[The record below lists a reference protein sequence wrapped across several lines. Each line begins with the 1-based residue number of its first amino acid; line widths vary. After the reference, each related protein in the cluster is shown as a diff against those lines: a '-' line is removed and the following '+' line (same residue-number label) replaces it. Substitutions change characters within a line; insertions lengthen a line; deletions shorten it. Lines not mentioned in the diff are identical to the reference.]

1 MTTLS
6 LRADRSLVRARDAS
20 VRYLLAS
27 IAVSPAQH
35 RDSRLP
41 VNASFILDRSG
52 SMDGENKL
60 ELAKDAV
67 TSAIR
72 MLGPDDRFSIVT
84 FDTEVDVLLAA
95 TRATAEA
102 KNAARRALRDV
113 QPRSSTDLC
122 AGWMRGC
129 EQLAEF
135 LADGMISRALLL
147 TDGQANHGETNHA
160 TLAHHA
166 GELRRRGITT
176 SAFGVGA
183 DFDEHLLRD
192 IAHGGGGN
200 FYFISRAA
208 QIPDLIASELGEALD
223 VVVPQAKLSLS
234 LPRGVQAEVLNT
246 FRSRRANGRSRVI
259 VELGDLVSNQVL
271 DLVIRVTFPLGE
283 EGDTQLVS
291 AALLGATEESLDVA
305 GSVTFMYANHAEND
319 VQPRD
324 RTVDR
329 ETARV
334 YAGRARAGATEANR
348 YGDFDRARR
357 ALVDTARHIEEYAG
371 DDEDLLALATT
382 LREEVTTYAEVRMD
396 AMQLKSAFSVAESAG
411 RGRDLQGKAKRGGSR

>member
-6 LRADRSLVRARDAS
+6 LRADRPLIRARGAS

-27 IAVSPAQH
+27 ITASPPQH
-35 RDSRLP
+35 RSTRLP
-41 VNASFILDRSG
+41 VNVSFILDRSG

-60 ELAKDAV
+60 ELAKEAINSAV
-67 TSAIR
+67 R

-84 FDTEVDVLLAA
+84 FDTQVDVLAPVA
-95 TRATAEA
+95 RATAEA
-102 KNAARRALRDV
+102 KSAARRALRHV

-135 LADGMISRALLL
+135 LADGVIARALLL

-192 IAHGGGGN
+192 IAHEGGGN

-208 QIPDLIASELGEALD
+208 RIPDLIASELGEALD
-223 VVVPQAKLSLS
+223 VVVPQAKLSVA
-234 LPRGVQAEVLNT
+234 LPRGAQAEVLNT
-246 FRSRRANGRSRVI
+246 FRARRANGRSTLV

-283 EGDTQLVS
+283 EGDTQVLS
-291 AALLGATEESLDVA
+291 AALLGASDEALDVA
-305 GSVTFMYANHAEND
+305 ASVTFTYASHAEND

-324 RTVDR
+324 RAVDR

-357 ALVDTARHIEEYAG
+357 ALVDTARHIAEYAG
-371 DDEDLLALATT
+371 DDEELLALATT
-382 LREEVTTYAEVRMD
+382 LREEVPIYAEVRMD